1 MQDLQNILTQ
11 FNALDFIFIFL
22 FVMDILRS
30 YRYKKRRIKKVIKI
44 FVIILVIR
52 LIMFFIAK

>member
-1 MQDLQNILTQ
+1 MQDSQNILTQ

>member
-30 YRYKKRRIKKVIKI
+30 YRYKKRRIKKIIKI